1 MKNVNT
7 LPTERFGVPFRIAG
21 SITNDALESAWIS
34 AGEFDRLCVVLGVA
48 TAAGANT
55 VTVTLQRA
63 SDASGTGAETA
74 ATLYSKSTSAAL
86 TAFINYGLDREK
98 GNAKRFVRLRVSGS
112 SANALALTALGLA
125 FDTAF
130 SPANLLNAG
139 SVEIVNP

>member
-21 SITNDALESAWIS
+21 SLTNGTLESAWVS
-34 AGEFDRLCVVLGVA
+34 AGQFDRLCVALGVA

-55 VTVTLQRA
+55 LTVTLQRA

-74 ATLYSKSTSAAL
+74 ATLFSQSTSAAL
-86 TAFINYGLDREK
+86 TALINYDLDREK
-98 GNAKRFVRLRVSGS
+98 GAAKRFVRLQLSGS
-112 SANALALTALGLA
+112 SSNALALTAFGMA

-130 SPANLLNAG
+130 SPASLINAAN
-139 SVEIVNP
+139 IVIANP